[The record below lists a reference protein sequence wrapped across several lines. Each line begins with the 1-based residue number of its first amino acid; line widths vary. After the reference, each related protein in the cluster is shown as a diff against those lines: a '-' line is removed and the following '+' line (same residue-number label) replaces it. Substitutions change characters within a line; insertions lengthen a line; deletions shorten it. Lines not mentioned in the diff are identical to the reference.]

1 MHWETPAWTCL
12 LVKSVGPAPVLG
24 PPTQSHGLRPP
35 WPALATLA
43 LLSLPDLET
52 NTDTPQPHIQ
62 LCRSLVRDCSEPV
75 RELDA
80 RGGGDMEEVDVPPIR
95 GELTVW
101 GGEEGPARACTQ
113 CGGRGTAEENI
124 AS

>member
-1 MHWETPAWTCL
+1 M
-12 LVKSVGPAPVLG
+12 
-24 PPTQSHGLRPP
+24 
-35 WPALATLA
+35 ATLA
-43 LLSLPDLET
+43 LPSLPDLET
-52 NTDTPQPHIQ
+52 NTDPPQPHVQ

-80 RGGGDMEEVDVPPIR
+80 RGGGDMKEVDVSPIR
-95 GELTVW
+95 RELVVG

-113 CGGRGTAEENI
+113 CGGRGTAEENT